1 MKSPKAM
8 TINRRPKYAQELSE
22 RVTIIEHQI
31 LGNGSIGL
39 QEQVRELKNEVTTIK
54 RRITA
59 GLLVM
64 CVLFGEKIYELI
76 KLL

>member
-1 MKSPKAM
+1 MSK
-8 TINRRPKYAQELSE
+8 RPKYAQELSE

-39 QEQVRELKNEVTTIK
+39 QEQVRELKVEVSTLK
-54 RRITA
+54 RRITV
-59 GLLVM
+59 GILVL